1 MKLKRCDN
9 FNLDFQALVT
19 QLDAELALRDGDD
32 HAFYHQFNG
41 INQLKNVVVAYDDKG
56 RPVAC
61 GAFKKRSATQVEI
74 KRMFTTNTARKK
86 GHAKLVLSEL
96 ERWAAELNYAV
107 AVLETGKA
115 QIEALSFYPKK
126 RLLNYIQFCPLCRY
140 RKFCLLHQ
148 RIKKEIILFGLFNK
162 LVYVC
167 KEFNL
172 LNNVYKKFIS

>member
-41 INQLKNVVVAYDDKG
+41 INQLKNAVVAYDDKG

-86 GHAKLVLSEL
+86 GRAKLVLSEL

-115 QIEALSFYPKK
+115 QTEALSFYPK
-126 RLLNYIQFCPLCRY
+126 NGYSITSNFAPYVGIENSVC
-140 RKFCLLHQ
+140 F
-148 RIKKEIILFGLFNK
+148 IKEL
-162 LVYVC
+162 
-167 KEFNL
+167 
-172 LNNVYKKFIS
+172 KKK

>member
-41 INQLKNVVVAYDDKG
+41 INQLKRVVVAYDDKG
-56 RPVAC
+56 RPMAC

-86 GHAKLVLSEL
+86 GHAKLVLTEL
-96 ERWAAELNYAV
+96 ERWAAVLNYAV

-115 QIEALSFYPKK
+115 QTEALSFYPKNGYSITSMKLMPIVNK
-126 RLLNYIQFCPLCRY
+126 RITAPSTIHNRE
-140 RKFCLLHQ
+140 RKYSRWVKWRSFFSVL
-148 RIKKEIILFGLFNK
+148 R
-162 LVYVC
+162 
-167 KEFNL
+167 
-172 LNNVYKKFIS
+172 